1 MKTKMKIKD
10 IPSES
15 KSAAK
20 IAAELEA
27 EAKRLMD
34 VAKIL
39 KRGPISKNGD
49 RR

>member
-1 MKTKMKIKD
+1 MKKSEIIKD

-20 IAAELEA
+20 IAEELEA
-27 EAKRLMD
+27 KAKEYLR

-39 KRGPISKNGD
+39 KGG
-49 RR
+49 RRV